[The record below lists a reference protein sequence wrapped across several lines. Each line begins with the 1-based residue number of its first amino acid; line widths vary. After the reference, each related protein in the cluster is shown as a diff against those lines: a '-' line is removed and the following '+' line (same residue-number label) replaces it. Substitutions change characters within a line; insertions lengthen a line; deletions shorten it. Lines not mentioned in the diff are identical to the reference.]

1 MWTAWNC
8 SLLIQSRRYRKFTD
22 PAGDL
27 CCYVLCGLETG
38 SYVFGLYPDQPALHG
53 HYVLCWNEAHG
64 PYYQSA
70 QKMNNTIIEYING
83 MEVVKVFNRESE
95 SYENFRKDVTNYRDY
110 TLAWYKAAWPWM
122 AIYGSLLPCTVILTL
137 PLGAWF
143 VLCGISTLPDLI
155 LVLLPF
161 PQHWDS
167 SPEST
172 GLYGNDS
179 KSEL

>member
-1 MWTAWNC
+1 M
-8 SLLIQSRRYRKFTD
+8 
-22 PAGDL
+22 
-27 CCYVLCGLETG
+27 
-38 SYVFGLYPDQPALHG
+38 
-53 HYVLCWNEAHG
+53 G

-95 SYENFRKDVTNYRDY
+95 SYENFRKDVTDYRDY

-155 LVLLPF
+155 FSPLPF

-172 GLYGNDS
+172 GLYGDDS
-179 KSEL
+179 ESEL